1 MATSEERFGKVQD
14 IIARELGVEVEEL
27 QDADL
32 PFSQL
37 GIDPI
42 SGRAIVRQISQELG
56 LQLPEDVF
64 QTHRDVGKFRQYIAN
79 SHPAAKSTSGTAKTK
94 VTAEEV
100 KTTSHLQEGIHAPL
114 PVLIRGNPTKDS
126 RNIFLLPDGSGSA
139 MAYARLA
146 APAPNCCL
154 YAMHS
159 PFLEDPGKYT
169 CTVEDLAAI
178 WARGIQ
184 KTQPQGP
191 YTLGGW
197 SAGGYYAFEAMKCLQ
212 SEGEIVDK
220 IILIDSPC
228 RAKFET
234 LPLDV
239 IQYLSSHQLMGD
251 QDAHKTPKRLV
262 DHFEVTLR
270 AVEQYKPTKMSVS
283 SKEAAPDVNII
294 WATDPVLSRG
304 EAARTGLDCGAK
316 VTRFLLEERIDLGP
330 NGWETL
336 FPGASKISIAT
347 MPGNHFNI
355 VHQPHVSNWPIFV
368 SRIPTPTETPILS
381 EKVRSLIL
389 VDTVKQVTHL
399 ARLLR
404 EAFQG
409 DLENWRILKQ

>member
-1 MATSEERFGKVQD
+1 MEATSGEMLDRVQD

-42 SGRAIVRQISQELG
+42 LGRVIVRQISQELA
-56 LQLPEDVF
+56 LKLPEDVF
-64 QTHRDVGKFRQYIAN
+64 QTYRNVGEFRQYITN
-79 SHPAAKSTSGTAKTK
+79 SQTVATMMAGAATTKPA
-94 VTAEEV
+94 AEEV
-100 KTTSHLQEGIHAPL
+100 KTKPQLQEGPHPPL

-146 APAPNCCL
+146 APGPNCCL

-159 PFLEDPGKYT
+159 PFLEDPGNYT

-184 KTQPQGP
+184 RTQPHGP

-197 SAGGYYAFEAMKCLQ
+197 SAGGYYAFEAMKYLQ

-239 IQYLSSHQLMGD
+239 VQYLSSHQLMGD
-251 QDAHKTPKRLV
+251 PDTQKTPKRLV

-270 AVEQYKPTKMSVS
+270 AVEQYKPTKMSIS
-283 SKEAAPDVNII
+283 SKKPAPDVNII
-294 WATDPVLSRG
+294 WATDPVLSRT
-304 EAARTGLDCGAK
+304 EAARTGLDCGVK

-336 FPGASKISIAT
+336 FPEASKISIAT

-355 VHQPHVSNWPIFV
+355 VYQPHVSNWPIFFFPAF
-368 SRIPTPTETPILS
+368 STPIQTPTLS
-381 EKVRSLIL
+381 GK
-389 VDTVKQVTHL
+389 
-399 ARLLR
+399 LR
-404 EAFQG
+404 NLTLCQTGGSSRAA
-409 DLENWRILKQ
+409 IA